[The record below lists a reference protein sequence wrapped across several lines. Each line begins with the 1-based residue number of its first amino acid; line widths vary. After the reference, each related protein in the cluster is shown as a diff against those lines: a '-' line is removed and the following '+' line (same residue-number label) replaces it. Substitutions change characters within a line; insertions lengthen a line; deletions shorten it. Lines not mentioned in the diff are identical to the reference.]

1 MSNQVTKQVQ
11 GRDGMCNQFSL
22 ISPATRVKVS
32 AGNSI
37 V

>member
-1 MSNQVTKQVQ
+1 MSKQVMKKVQ
-11 GRDGMCNQFSL
+11 GRVGMCNQYSL

>member
-1 MSNQVTKQVQ
+1 MSKQVMNKVQ
-11 GRDGMCNQFSL
+11 AEVDMCSQFSL